1 MGTAIVILILI
12 IVCIIGIKS
21 YAKKLASGCCGTA
34 GEKVKKKKVEDRNES
49 HYPYMAELKIDGMVC
64 GNCANRVEN
73 RLNEL
78 NGVWASVDLGK
89 QSAKVRMKE
98 KIEEQKLKDTV
109 RDAGYTVLK
118 VEFLKA

>member
-73 RLNEL
+73 CLNEL

-89 QSAKVRMKE
+89 QSVKVRMKE

-118 VEFLKA
+118 VEFLKV